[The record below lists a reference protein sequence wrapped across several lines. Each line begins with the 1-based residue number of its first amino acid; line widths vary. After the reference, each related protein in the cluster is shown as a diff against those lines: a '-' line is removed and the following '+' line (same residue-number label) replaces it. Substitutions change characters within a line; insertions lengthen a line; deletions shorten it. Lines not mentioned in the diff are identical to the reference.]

1 MLGALLAAGCS
12 SRNRAHRAHAIVGQ
26 GNSYTVRPGDTLS
39 AIAMHFHVSVHSL
52 MALNG
57 ITNPRMLQVG
67 TALGIPHRS
76 GYASSSY
83 ASSSVFEIPEHA
95 SDPDA
100 PHFRWP
106 IAHGVISSGFGIRDG
121 AMHDGVDIAAPVGT
135 QVHAAAAGVVIF
147 AGRLHGYGRVVI
159 IRHNHHY
166 ATVYAHDHVNF
177 VHRGEYVKSG
187 QVIGELGRSGRV
199 TGPNL
204 HFEVRHND
212 MARNP
217 LAYLPSPAVT
227 DGIRFARN
235 AGG

>member
-12 SRNRAHRAHAIVGQ
+12 SRNPARRAHAIVGQ

-67 TALGIPHRS
+67 TVLGIPQRS

-83 ASSSVFEIPEHA
+83 ASSSLLQIPEHA
-95 SDPDA
+95 NDPDA
-100 PHFRWP
+100 PHFQWP

-121 AMHDGVDIAAPVGT
+121 TMHDGVDIAAPVGT
-135 QVHAAAAGVVIF
+135 PVHAAAAGVVIF

-159 IRHNHHY
+159 IRHHHHY

-177 VHRGEYVKSG
+177 VHRGQYVKSG